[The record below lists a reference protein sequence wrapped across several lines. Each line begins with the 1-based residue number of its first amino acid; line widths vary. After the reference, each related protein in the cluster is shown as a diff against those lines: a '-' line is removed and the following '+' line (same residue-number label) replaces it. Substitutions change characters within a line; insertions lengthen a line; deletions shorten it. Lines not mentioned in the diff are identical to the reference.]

1 MNTNNTHIAKRR
13 PDPFDGSAPARL
25 AHMGLLRK
33 DGSPETGAMA
43 VFIRIFAGS
52 FFDEVCDFYD
62 NPQQIKAVLSA
73 FSELAE
79 RADSK
84 RLFLLLSL
92 QYDTLRKPMPEP
104 VWWLAGGME
113 LLRTFTLGFSA
124 CLLELAAQANED
136 GKEAACETAACRPQ

>member
-1 MNTNNTHIAKRR
+1 MNTDNSHITKRR

-52 FFDEVCDFYD
+52 FFDEICDFYD

-73 FSELAE
+73 FSELPSGSSCFCPYNMIPCE
-79 RADSK
+79 NPCRN
-84 RLFLLLSL
+84 LS
-92 QYDTLRKPMPEP
+92 
-104 VWWLAGGME
+104 GGW
-113 LLRTFTLGFSA
+113 R
-124 CLLELAAQANED
+124 
-136 GKEAACETAACRPQ
+136 ETWSC